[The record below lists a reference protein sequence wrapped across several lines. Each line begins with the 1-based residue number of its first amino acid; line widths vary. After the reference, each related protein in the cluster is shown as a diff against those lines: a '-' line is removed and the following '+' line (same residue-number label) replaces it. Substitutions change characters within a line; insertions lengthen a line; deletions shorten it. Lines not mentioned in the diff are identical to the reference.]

1 MLTLG
6 LDIGGTKIAAALVD
20 SSGTLVHTAV
30 RPTPNPAPAD
40 DVWDVVHALIAE
52 VVRAADAP
60 IAAVG

>member
-30 RPTPNPAPAD
+30 RPTPTRPPPTMCGM
-40 DVWDVVHALIAE
+40 WCT
-52 VVRAADAP
+52 P
-60 IAAVG
+60 